1 LCELISHPSAL
12 SKHQKKVKKKTTT
25 TTT

>member
-1 LCELISHPSAL
+1 LISHPSAL